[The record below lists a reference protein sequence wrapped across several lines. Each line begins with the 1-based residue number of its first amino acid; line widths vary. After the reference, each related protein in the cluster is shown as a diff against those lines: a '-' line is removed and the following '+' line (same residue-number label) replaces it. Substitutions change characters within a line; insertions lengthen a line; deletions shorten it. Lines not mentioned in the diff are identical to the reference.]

1 MKKFFLVL
9 TNGAFM
15 PSSSEPYF
23 NNMKVDQT
31 LMNEIKGLGGLN
43 ENQELYI
50 HYMIKKII
58 GYAELGFIKGTRK
71 ISVLDISWLGTYGE
85 CPETC
90 QLHHIGKY
98 DNMCYVKLRK
108 DIDACEGRYLPKGT
122 IIGTLN
128 EDPFPAVK
136 NPYIYRELLDPDNY
150 GAPHYVLDFVNKKIN
165 EALPGRNLWAKA
177 DDLEFLSIYDLDI
190 LPHMKTY

>member
-1 MKKFFLVL
+1 MKRFFLIL
-9 TNGAFM
+9 INGAFM
-15 PSSSEPYF
+15 PSSTEPCF
-23 NNMKVDQT
+23 NSMKIDQT
-31 LMNEIKGLGGLN
+31 LMNEIKGLGGLSK
-43 ENQELYI
+43 NQELYI

-58 GYAELGFIKGTRK
+58 GYAELGFIKGSRK
-71 ISVLDISWLGTYGE
+71 ISVLDISGGGTYGE

-90 QLHHIGKY
+90 LLHHIGKY
-98 DNMCYVKLRK
+98 DYMCYVELRE
-108 DIDACEGRYLPKGT
+108 DIDFCEGRYLPKGT

-136 NPYIYRELLDPDNY
+136 DLYIYRELLDPDNY
-150 GAPHYVLDFVNKKIN
+150 DAPHYALDFVNKKLN

-177 DDLEFLSIYDLDI
+177 LDFDFLSIYDLDI